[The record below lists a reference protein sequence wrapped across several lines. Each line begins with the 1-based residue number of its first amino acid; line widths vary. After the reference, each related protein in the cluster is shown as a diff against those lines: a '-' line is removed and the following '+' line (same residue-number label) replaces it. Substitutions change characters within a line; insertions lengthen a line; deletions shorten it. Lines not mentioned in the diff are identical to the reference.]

1 VREGCATNVDG
12 GPFSVVAWL
21 ANHLNSMGI
30 TLMAGE
36 VITTGVMTD
45 IYDSAPGE
53 ELLAEY
59 DLPGN
64 VRLSVT

>member
-1 VREGCATNVDG
+1 
-12 GPFSVVAWL
+12 VVAWL

-59 DLPGN
+59 DLPGD

>member
-1 VREGCATNVDG
+1 M
-12 GPFSVVAWL
+12 AWL
-21 ANHLNSMGI
+21 ANHLNAMGI

-53 ELLAEY
+53 ELHAEY
-59 DLPGN
+59 NLPGD
-64 VRLSVT
+64 VRLSIT